1 MFSED
6 TEILKFNKFQ
16 KPDDSP
22 FIIQADHLCIIA
34 KIDGCNN
41 NPDNSSTTIVS
52 EYIPS
57 GFPMSTIS
65 LFRSIENKHD
75 VYNYCI

>member
-1 MFSED
+1 M
-6 TEILKFNKFQ
+6 
-16 KPDDSP
+16 
-22 FIIQADHLCIIA
+22 A

-57 GFPMSTIS
+57 GFPMFTIS
-65 LFRSIENKHD
+65 SSRSIENKHD
-75 VYNYCI
+75 VYNYFI